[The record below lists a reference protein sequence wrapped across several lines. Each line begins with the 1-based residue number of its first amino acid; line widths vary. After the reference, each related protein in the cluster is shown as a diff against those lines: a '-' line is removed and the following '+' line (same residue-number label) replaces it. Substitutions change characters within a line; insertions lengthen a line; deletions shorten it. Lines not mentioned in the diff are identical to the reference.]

1 MWRNEPSGRDAG
13 LALANLSACLLHAPF
28 LRVQS
33 QDAFVKIYSYCNM
46 ASAAPEPRRA
56 KNRLI
61 VDNNRNDDNSVLS
74 MHENTMTMLDIFS
87 GDSVLVKGKRKKE
100 TVLVCTSDASCEEGK
115 VRVNGG
121 IRKNLGVKL
130 GDVVGIH
137 KVDNIPYGTKVSV
150 LPFADSV
157 EGITGNLFE
166 VWLKPYFSQ
175 AYRPVKVNDTFVVR
189 GNMRAIEFKVTAI
202 EVAARNE
209 GAEITAPYCIVGP
222 DTQIFCEGARLER
235 PDYEEMV
242 CDDIGDDD
250 YLSIDDDELFHP
262 AAGSD
267 LPNSDGCRAHF
278 TSITSSDRSAELV
291 ALQSMGQPH
300 SSITIVFASIYPF
313 SRNMQAFPKL
323 LAPARS

>member
-1 MWRNEPSGRDAG
+1 
-13 LALANLSACLLHAPF
+13 
-28 LRVQS
+28 
-33 QDAFVKIYSYCNM
+33 M
-46 ASAAPEPRRA
+46 AAAAPEQRRA
-56 KNRLI
+56 NNLLF
-61 VDNNRNDDNSVLS
+61 VDNDPSDDNSVIKL
-74 MHENTMTMLDIFS
+74 HENTMTALGIFP
-87 GDSVLVKGKRKKE
+87 GDGVLVKGKKNKE
-100 TVLVCTSDASCEEGK
+100 TLLICTSDPTCDEGK
-115 VRVNGG
+115 ARFNGG
-121 IRKNLGVKL
+121 TRKNLAVEL

-137 KVDNIPYGTKVSV
+137 ILDNIPYGAKVSV
-150 LPFADSV
+150 LPFADSI
-157 EGITGNLFE
+157 EGITGDLFE

-175 AYRPVKVNDTFVVR
+175 AYRPVKVDDTFIVR

-222 DTQIFCEGARLER
+222 NTQIFCEGALLER

-242 CDDIGDDD
+242 CDDIEVDD

-313 SRNMQAFPKL
+313 SRNMQAFLKL
-323 LAPARS
+323 LAPARSQRQAVMSVALSIGFLLIPCILLQPTSLPALRFTPWASTTHW